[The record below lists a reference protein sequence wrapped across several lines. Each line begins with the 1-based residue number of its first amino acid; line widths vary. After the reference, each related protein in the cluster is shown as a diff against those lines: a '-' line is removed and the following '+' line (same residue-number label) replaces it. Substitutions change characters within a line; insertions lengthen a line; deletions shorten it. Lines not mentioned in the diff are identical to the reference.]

1 MIRVPDY
8 VSCQSLLAEKY
19 YQIEIY
25 HQDLPLGMMIRKYL
39 RRNIELYDHKQKM
52 MPITKYSQI
61 EIYLQDQKIFS
72 LVKLKYMI
80 MIRKLY

>member
-25 HQDLPLGMMIRKYL
+25 HQDLPYDMMIRKYL

-52 MPITKYSQI
+52 MPITKYSQNIFHRQI
-61 EIYLQDQKIFS
+61 EIYVIL
-72 LVKLKYMI
+72 
-80 MIRKLY
+80 